1 MKRASMRRAD
11 LEALLRSRNVLFEC
25 VLDLFDEERG
35 MDLGGAASFGKIL
48 GGEAAKACVTIDE
61 LCLRLQGLSVSITLH
76 ELQARAIRCLSSQG
90 EGSRRSDRFCQLAVM
105 PQPDAHVDLVAY
117 LGFMQ
122 ASSNEALR
130 EHRRSGNSG
139 RLRRMLAL
147 QLAFDCGRMADL
159 LDEHAR
165 RIYRVVDSMSA
176 CLPVF
181 ELASLVPHRDAILL
195 GELLGVG
202 DGLRDSLVASDGR
215 ASVIADDPCPLGLA
229 G

>member
-1 MKRASMRRAD
+1 
-11 LEALLRSRNVLFEC
+11 
-25 VLDLFDEERG
+25 

-61 LCLRLQGLSVSITLH
+61 LCLRLQGLSVSITLR

-105 PQPDAHVDLVAY
+105 PQPDAHVGLVAY

-122 ASSNEALR
+122 ASSNEALH

-202 DGLRDSLVASDGR
+202 DGLRDSRGCERWARLRHRRRPLSSGPCRLGACSDPRGQAGASSR
-215 ASVIADDPCPLGLA
+215 PLASLTKKDA
-229 G
+229 